1 MSEIVNILGLIG
13 SVLVTISFIPQTYKT
28 LQQKEVSDISYS
40 FMAINIVS
48 SSLMCIYGIYHSYI
62 PVIISDGSVLINCI
76 IILSYIV
83 YIKNKQL
90 SED

>member
-1 MSEIVNILGLIG
+1 MDDVFELMGFTASIII
-13 SVLVTISFIPQTYKT
+13 SISFIPQTYKT

-83 YIKNKQL
+83 YIKNK
-90 SED
+90 